1 MTNNFKKYCD
11 SFSELWITRALKE
24 GKIQIKE
31 LPIVVYCAHSK
42 CNSSHIAAE
51 ELLKKGF
58 VNISE
63 YKGGMKEYNK
73 KSKAWLD
80 YSHKG
85 GYLESKEMIYL
96 LP

>member
-1 MTNNFKKYCD
+1 MSSIVDNDYPR
-11 SFSELWITRALKE
+11 IARALKD

-42 CNSSHIAAE
+42 CSSSHIAAE

-73 KSKAWLD
+73 KSTA
-80 YSHKG
+80 
-85 GYLESKEMIYL
+85 
-96 LP
+96 

>member
-1 MTNNFKKYCD
+1 MSQKKLHEWMSSIVDNDYPR
-11 SFSELWITRALKE
+11 IARALND

-73 KSKAWLD
+73 KSKA
-80 YSHKG
+80 
-85 GYLESKEMIYL
+85 
-96 LP
+96 

>member
-1 MTNNFKKYCD
+1 MSQKKLYEWMLSVVNNHYPRMAK
-11 SFSELWITRALKE
+11 ALKT
-24 GKIQIKE
+24 GRVQIKE

-63 YKGGMKEYNK
+63 YKGGMKEYND
-73 KSKAWLD
+73 KSSA
-80 YSHKG
+80 
-85 GYLESKEMIYL
+85 
-96 LP
+96 